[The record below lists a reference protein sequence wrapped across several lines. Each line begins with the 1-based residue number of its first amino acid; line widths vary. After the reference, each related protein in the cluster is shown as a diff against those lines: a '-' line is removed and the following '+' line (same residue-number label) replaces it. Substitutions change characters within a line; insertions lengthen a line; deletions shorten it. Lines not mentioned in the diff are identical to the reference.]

1 MGSTRPW
8 KSSGAVLF
16 AVLFG
21 INVLNYTDRYVL
33 PAVVS
38 QVKAD
43 FALSDT
49 EIGFLGTA
57 FLLVYAIGAVP
68 AGVIAD
74 RFRRTTLI
82 GYGVAVWSIATL
94 TTGLTHSFGQLFG
107 ARALLGV
114 GEAAYFPPSTTLLAD
129 TFPFER
135 RARLMS
141 WWGLATPLG
150 VFLGFAVGGL
160 VGQVLGWRAAF
171 SVVALPGLVLAIVVS
186 RLHEPPRGASEQ
198 LLAGAGAEHWTT
210 TVRKIFAARSL
221 SFSILSQAL
230 AFFVLGGV
238 SFWIPYYLNLQFG
251 LSVGTSGILSGA
263 LFVVGGGIG
272 TLLGGHLADLL
283 RLRGVASA
291 RLLVPALGFFVSAPV
306 ILAAVLT
313 TSVAIFLALFFLAGG
328 LLQMYSG
335 PMTALSQDVVAPG
348 RRARAVAFSLL
359 IAHVLGDAFAPA
371 AIGILSDT
379 LGSLQTS
386 LLLAPVVIVAASALA
401 FVGCRWVASDRH
413 LVLAEVGRQ
422 GAAPALE

>member
-1 MGSTRPW
+1 MGSTKPW
-8 KSSGAVLF
+8 QASGAVLF

-38 QVKAD
+38 QVKTD

-49 EIGFLGTA
+49 EVGFLGTA
-57 FLLVYAIGAVP
+57 FLLVYAVSAVP
-68 AGVIAD
+68 AGIIAD
-74 RFRRTTLI
+74 RFRRTSLI
-82 GYGVAVWSIATL
+82 GYGVAVWSVATL
-94 TTGLTHSFGQLFG
+94 ITGFTHSFGQLFG
-107 ARALLGV
+107 ARALLGI

-129 TFPFER
+129 TFPLER

-160 VGQVLGWRAAF
+160 MGQAFGWRAAF
-171 SVVALPGLVLAIVVS
+171 SFVAVPGLVLAIVVS
-186 RLHEPPRGASEQ
+186 RLQDPPRGASER
-198 LLAGAGAEHWTT
+198 LLAGAGAEAWTT
-210 TVRKIFAARSL
+210 TVRKILAARSL

-251 LSVGTSGILSGA
+251 LSVGSSGILSGA

-272 TLLGGHLADLL
+272 TLLGGHLADFL
-283 RLRGVASA
+283 RERGVSSA
-291 RLLVPALGFFVSAPV
+291 RLLVPALGFVVSAPV
-306 ILAAVLT
+306 ILAAVVT
-313 TSVAIFLALFFLAGG
+313 TSVTVFLVLFFLAGG

-335 PMTALSQDVVAPG
+335 PMTALSQDVVVPG
-348 RRARAVAFSLL
+348 RRARAVALSLL
-359 IAHVLGDAFAPA
+359 IAHVLGDAFSPA
-371 AIGILSDT
+371 AIGILSDA

-386 LLLAPVVIVAASALA
+386 LLLAPVAIVVAAAFA
-401 FVGCRWVASDRH
+401 FVGCRWVATDRRV
-413 LVLAEVGRQ
+413 VLIEAGQE
-422 GAAPALE
+422 GAARVFD